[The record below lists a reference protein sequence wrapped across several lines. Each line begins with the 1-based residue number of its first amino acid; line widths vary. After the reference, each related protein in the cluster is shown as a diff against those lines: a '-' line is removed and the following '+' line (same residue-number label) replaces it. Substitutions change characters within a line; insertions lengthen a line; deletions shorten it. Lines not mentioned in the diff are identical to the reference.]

1 MAKKVVLN
9 NKHENNAA
17 KQKAIELFKITAAH
31 RVSEKEYK
39 EKRQSLMKDISN
51 FLFVNGINGF
61 IARSVDGK
69 NQPIAYKVKKVIKN
83 RVIYDADRVEEAI
96 GKELASE
103 IIEKEYTVNDMAGLI
118 SYLKDLKECGVDPKV
133 FKEFIDVSKNVNTS
147 NLEQAYQLGKIDM
160 QDLRGC
166 YDVELISYYIDVKEV
181 DEQEPY
187 ENEE

>member
-1 MAKKVVLN
+1 MTKKVVLN
-9 NKHENNAA
+9 NKHENNVA
-17 KQKAIELFKITAAH
+17 KQKAIELFKITVAH
-31 RVSEKEYK
+31 RASEKEYK

-69 NQPIAYKVKKVIKN
+69 NQPIAYKVKKVHKN
-83 RVIYDADRVEEAI
+83 RVIYDADKVEKAI
-96 GKELASE
+96 GKELVSE
-103 IIEKEYTVNDMAGLI
+103 IIEKEYTVNDMTGLI
-118 SYLKDLKECGVDPKV
+118 SYLKECGVDPKV
-133 FKEFIDVSKNVNTS
+133 FKEFIDVSKKVNTS

-166 YDVELISYYIDVKEV
+166 YDVELISSYIDVKEV

>member
-1 MAKKVVLN
+1 MTKKVLSILN

-31 RVSEKEYK
+31 RVYEKEYK

-83 RVIYDADRVEEAI
+83 RVSYDADKVEKAI

-103 IIEKEYTVNDMAGLI
+103 IIEKEYTVNDMVGLT
-118 SYLKDLKECGVDPKV
+118 SYLKECGVDPKV
-133 FKEFIDVSKNVNTS
+133 FKEFIDVTKKVNTS

-187 ENEE
+187 ENED